1 MLRANFKTL
10 GLIVDHPYDALSPD
24 TVIDA
29 VESQDLL
36 SDLRILALNSYE
48 NRVYQVGIDEQ
59 QPMIAKFY
67 RPERWSRDQI
77 LEEHVFCQELKDL
90 EIPVVEPWQNSA
102 GETLF
107 EHGGFYFSLYRR
119 QGGQAPDLGD
129 YDKLLSMGRVLG
141 RIHNLGLKQDFVH
154 RPSIN
159 LETYG
164 INSREYLLNND
175 FIPAS
180 LLPAYESLSAD
191 LVQRMTMRFAD
202 TPVTNQRCHGDCHI
216 GNILWRD
223 GAPHFVDFDDARM
236 APAIQDLWMLLSGP
250 REQQSLQLSEVLEGY
265 REFAD
270 FNSAELNILESM
282 RTLRLMYYSAWLA
295 RRWKD
300 PAFPKAFP
308 WFNTERYWAEHILE
322 LREQLAAL
330 DEPPLMVY

>member
-24 TVIDA
+24 AVIDA

-48 NRVYQVGIDEQ
+48 NRVYQVGIDQQ

-67 RPERWSRDQI
+67 RPKRWSREQI
-77 LEEHVFCQELKDL
+77 IEEHVFCQELKDL

-107 EHGGFYFSLYRR
+107 EHKGFYFSLYRR

-159 LETYG
+159 LDSYG
-164 INSREYLLNND
+164 ISSREYLLNND
-175 FIPAS
+175 FIPTA

-191 LVQRMTMRFAD
+191 LIHRMSIRFAD
-202 TPVTNQRCHGDCHI
+202 TSFTNQRCHGDCHI

-223 GAPHFVDFDDARM
+223 DAPHFVDFDDARM

-250 REQQSLQLSEVLEGY
+250 REQQTLQLSEILEGY

-270 FNSAELNILESM
+270 FNPAELNILESM
-282 RTLRLMYYSAWLA
+282 RTLRLMYYSTWLA

-300 PAFPKAFP
+300 PAFPRAFP